1 MSKEIESVIRESL
14 DTNEITLH
22 DIPDLDLYVDQIVTL
37 VDNILKENKR
47 SAEEKL
53 LTKTMINNYSKA
65 RVIKPIK
72 GKKYSKLQIIQILI
86 TYSMKNTLTIE
97 EIKRVLNEHEFTA
110 EEISRY
116 YQNYLDKKA
125 LIKTTLPEYLIQN
138 GLIGEESDPME
149 TLLIMTAL
157 STQSKRISESIID
170 HYYPEIS
177 KKKEKNS

>member
-1 MSKEIESVIRESL
+1 MSKEIESIIKDAL
-14 DTNEITLH
+14 NTNEITLH
-22 DIPDLDLYVDQIVTL
+22 DIPELDLYVDQIITL

-47 SAEEKL
+47 SADEKL

-86 TYSMKNTLTIE
+86 TYCMKNTLTID
-97 EIKRVLNEHEFTA
+97 EIKRVLNSHEFTA
-110 EEISRY
+110 EEISTY

-125 LIKTTLPEYLIQN
+125 LIKSTLPDYLIKN
-138 GLIGEESDPME
+138 ELINENSDPME

-157 STQSKRISESIID
+157 SNQSKRISEAIID

-177 KKKEKNS
+177 KKKEKNL

>member
-1 MSKEIESVIRESL
+1 MNKELESIISDAL
-14 DTNEITLH
+14 DTNEITIH
-22 DIPDLDLYVDQIVTL
+22 DIPDLDLYVDQIITL

-47 SAEEKL
+47 SPEEKL

-86 TYSMKNTLTIE
+86 TYCMKNTLTIE
-97 EIKRVLNEHEFTA
+97 EIKRVLNEHEFTS
-110 EEISRY
+110 EEICEY
-116 YQNYLDKKA
+116 YQNHLNKKE
-125 LIKTTLPEYLIQN
+125 LIKSTLPQYLIQN
-138 GLIGEESDPME
+138 GLIDENSDPME

-157 STQSKRISESIID
+157 SNQSKRISEAIID
-170 HYYPEIS
+170 HYYPEIV